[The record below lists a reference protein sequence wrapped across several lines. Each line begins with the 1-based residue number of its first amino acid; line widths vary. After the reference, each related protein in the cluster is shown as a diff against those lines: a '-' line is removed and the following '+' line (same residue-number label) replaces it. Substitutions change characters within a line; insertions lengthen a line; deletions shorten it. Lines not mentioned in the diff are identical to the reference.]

1 MKNYLLE
8 NVAFQEYEDWKQGL
22 REILDNE
29 PIWESIQDKKLIKE
43 LDNML
48 ESELQFIPLI
58 YRFNEGQWEV
68 DVKHA
73 FFNQLPS
80 EAKKTSL
87 EIAEKAIY
95 HMFNFG
101 QGLSRDNRVNRC
113 YKNAL
118 TMLNAHIKEFEG
130 TFKQFLKEFNDEQQ
144 KENNIAFKIKDRIF
158 FTRID
163 NLDTIY
169 AKYYGM
175 SKQDKKELEECYV
188 YNNLRE
194 MRNCEKEI
202 DKTKL
207 ISMGKE
213 ILNKDQQERWG
224 RDVETYV
231 HDEDSKKMMLRVLH
245 AVKNLQIGVDAKK
258 IRCNSYNE
266 GQLIFQYSHDK
277 EFLKQILNLNE
288 KFREL

>member
-1 MKNYLLE
+1 MRNYLLE

-22 REILDNE
+22 REILDDE
-29 PIWESIQDKKLIKE
+29 PIWEPIQDKKLIKE

-58 YRFNEGQWEV
+58 YRFHEGKWEV
-68 DVKHA
+68 DEKHA

-80 EAKKTSL
+80 EVKKTSL

-118 TMLNAHIKEFEG
+118 TMINAHIKKFEG

-144 KENNIAFKIKDRIF
+144 KGNNVAFKIKDRIF

-213 ILNKDQQERWG
+213 ILGKDQQERWT
-224 RDVETYV
+224 RDVESYV
-231 HDEDSKKMMLRVLH
+231 RDEESKKMMLRVLH
-245 AVKNLQIGVDAKK
+245 AVKNLQIGVDVKK
-258 IRCNSYNE
+258 IKFNNYNE
-266 GQLIFQYSHDK
+266 GQLIFQYSHNK
-277 EFLKQILNLNE
+277 EFLKHMLNLNE
-288 KFREL
+288 KFNEL